1 VTPGDRIARANRAR
15 DLIENDLKDTFES
28 VRMALLERLEA
39 CPIGDRDAQHE
50 IALTLQLLKQLK
62 QHLLSY
68 VQDGKLAE
76 KEVEQKTWLEKAKKR
91 FA

>member
-1 VTPGDRIARANRAR
+1 MTPGERVARANKAR
-15 DLIENDLKDTFES
+15 RLVEDELKDVFDG
-28 VRMALLERLEA
+28 VRSALVERLEA

-62 QHLLSY
+62 QHLLNY

-76 KEVEQKTWLEKAKKR
+76 REQEQENWLRKARKR